1 MLTAPLK
8 HAKLVYN
15 LRFFV
20 YTAIVEMPVR
30 LQNRTCSDY
39 RKGAVMR
46 KPASCVLSIALSLV
60 MTVGF
65 IPSPELAEIAS
76 APEPAAQSAGKPNE
90 SPAETTSGKPGQT
103 IKSAPP
109 PAPM

>member
-60 MTVGF
+60 MTLVLSRH
-65 IPSPELAEIAS
+65 PRLPKSPVRQNPPRK
-76 APEPAAQSAGKPNE
+76 APANLTRAQPKPRR
-90 SPAETTSGKPGQT
+90 AKPGQT

>member
-39 RKGAVMR
+39 RR
-46 KPASCVLSIALSLV
+46 Y
-60 MTVGF
+60 
-65 IPSPELAEIAS
+65 E
-76 APEPAAQSAGKPNE
+76 QD
-90 SPAETTSGKPGQT
+90 
-103 IKSAPP
+103 IKH
-109 PAPM
+109 